1 MAICKKNIHAK
12 SQIMANKQD
21 TRIAIHHAHNYNST
35 SKLSASMQPLW
46 NIVQYATLFTRLT
59 IHFIRFYT
67 CFSSQGGCSDSSHRR
82 TQNTSQSQQSQ
93 IVLLG
98 PHQDRTK
105 QGRRC
110 KHAIW
115 SLADFWLPSHGCSWQ
130 DLPTNLHGHSIET
143 WSNYFRWNLSIRR
156 SVSTFRDLQ
165 MSQLHILLLVAK
177 TLSATCT

>member
-1 MAICKKNIHAK
+1 MKLCTDLSSACNHHSRHKNLIHTTYRKQNTKCCNGDYLYGKLQVCLNGHLQKNNIHAK
-12 SQIMANKQD
+12 SYIMANKQD

-67 CFSSQGGCSDSSHRR
+67 CFSSQGGCSDSSHKR

-93 IVLLG
+93 IVLLA

-115 SLADFWLPSHGCSWQ
+115 SLAYLWLPYHGCSW
-130 DLPTNLHGHSIET
+130 
-143 WSNYFRWNLSIRR
+143 
-156 SVSTFRDLQ
+156 
-165 MSQLHILLLVAK
+165 
-177 TLSATCT
+177 